1 MVEVMRRGDQ
11 STRKKMDA
19 SVLLIISFGEIC
31 SSPKSLIVDTVGLMA
46 LPKLHQRGH
55 VFLGIQH
62 PATPL
67 WDVWNFF
74 SDILVP
80 LSRNVIRSDF

>member
-1 MVEVMRRGDQ
+1 MVEVMCRGDE

-19 SVLLIISFGEIC
+19 SVLLIISFGEIW

-46 LPKLHQRGH
+46 LLKLHQRGH
-55 VFLGIQH
+55 VCLGIQH
-62 PATPL
+62 PTTPL

-74 SDILVP
+74 SDILVS